1 MTSEHRSTG
10 TAGLRSETVR
20 SANLA
25 MILREVHRSGALSR
39 SELVAR
45 TGLTRSGVGALVS
58 ELVRVGL
65 VEETTVQSG
74 SPGRPSL
81 MVAPASSTNVAIAV
95 DLAVDS
101 LTVAAVGLGGVVL
114 AREVV
119 EREPGERRGDDDE
132 VQHDVDS
139 AVAEIERS
147 IQRLVS
153 SLDPA
158 SRTLGVGVGVVGLVN
173 RHDGSVAVAPNLG
186 WRDVALAKLLS
197 EALSDTVDVAVANEA
212 DLAAYNAI
220 YREYFSDPYPT
231 RNTIGVKELWGGA
244 QVGFDVWAVVE

>member
-1 MTSEHRSTG
+1 M
-10 TAGLRSETVR
+10 
-20 SANLA
+20 
-25 MILREVHRSGALSR
+25 
-39 SELVAR
+39 
-45 TGLTRSGVGALVS
+45 S

-95 DLAVDS
+95 GLAVDS

-114 AREVV
+114 AARSSSASRE
-119 EREPGERRGDDDE
+119 RPGDDDE

-147 IQRLVS
+147 IQRLVR

-186 WRDVALAKLLS
+186 
-197 EALSDTVDVAVANEA
+197 
-212 DLAAYNAI
+212 
-220 YREYFSDPYPT
+220 
-231 RNTIGVKELWGGA
+231 
-244 QVGFDVWAVVE
+244 